1 MCKETLGVDGL
12 FLILILAIILQIHI
26 AKLIKFVKLNALD
39 MFSSSCVKGTSI
51 KLFLKTGTIGFEN
64 MRIIVKNYK
73 M

>member
-12 FLILILAIILQIHI
+12 FLILILVIILQIHI

-39 MFSSSCVKGTSI
+39 MFSSSCVNSTSI
-51 KLFLKTGTIGFEN
+51 KLFLKTGAIGFEN